1 MGAVRPS
8 PRRAPARRSRAWLRP
23 ATALPIAASLAVHAA
38 LLYTIERIRI
48 DAPVRLV
55 DATDEGVDA
64 VLVVAKAAATPP
76 APPPTPQPVPQPAP
90 EPPPPPPPPTPQA
103 EPAPAAAPVAKAGLL
118 ALFESPAEP
127 PPRQSPL
134 TTKPGPEI
142 TTIPQPRRE
151 PPPASTPPRP
161 TPRAASF
168 AGVAAQRASR
178 LVYAIDAGGAMTS
191 SLPYVKE
198 ELLRSVARLD
208 DSQRFQVLVFRT
220 PPGESDPRV
229 EAFEPGG
236 FAAPDTPTV
245 TRLASWLE
253 RVQPRG
259 RSQPLAGLRAALAQQ
274 PDLIFLLTRS
284 IRRSGS
290 DNAWGEG
297 TQATIAELDRLNPPT
312 AAGRRQ
318 TVIKALQ
325 FIDPDP
331 TGLLQQIGASHGD
344 GPGSYTVIRP

>member
-1 MGAVRPS
+1 M
-8 PRRAPARRSRAWLRP
+8 
-23 ATALPIAASLAVHAA
+23 AVHAA
-38 LLYTIERIRI
+38 LLYSIERIRI
-48 DAPVRLV
+48 EGPVRVV
-55 DATDEGVDA
+55 DATDEGVDT
-64 VLVVAKAAATPP
+64 LLTVASNAAEPAPVTPP
-76 APPPTPQPVPQPAP
+76 EPT
-90 EPPPPPPPPTPQA
+90 PPPPPPTPPPTP
-103 EPAPAAAPVAKAGLL
+103 EPAPAAAPIAKAGLL
-118 ALFESPAEP
+118 ALFEAPPEP
-127 PPRQSPL
+127 PRSQAPL
-134 TTKPGPEI
+134 TTKPSPDI
-142 TTIPQPRRE
+142 TTRPTPRRE
-151 PPPASTPPRP
+151 PPPPPAPPRP
-161 TPRAASF
+161 TPKAASF
-168 AGVAAQRASR
+168 AGVAAQRAAK

-229 EAFEPGG
+229 DAFEPGG
-236 FAAPDTPTV
+236 FATPDTPTV
-245 TRLASWLE
+245 ARLTSWLD

-259 RSQPLAGLRAALAQQ
+259 RSQPLAGLRAALSQQ

-284 IRRSGS
+284 IRRSGT

-297 TQATIAELDRLNPPT
+297 TQATLAELDRLNPASASGKRP
-312 AAGRRQ
+312 

-331 TGLLQQIGASHGD
+331 TGMLQQIGASHGD